1 MEDEFKI
8 KLKLQAD
15 SIRSTAKSL
24 VESGYKFTEE
34 EKNDIL
40 SYIREGKL
48 LIDEYKKIVE
58 KDKSQ

>member
-8 KLKLQAD
+8 KLQVD
-15 SIRSTAKSL
+15 SIRSAAKSL

-48 LIDEYKKIVE
+48 LIDEYEKIVE